1 MLIIFEKNAIV
12 FRYLRKESCNENN
25 DYKIYIYMDKTIFY
39 LDFILLSFYS
49 QFVIYLDEY
58 LTLVIVYSYIEMD
71 IHTTSKSWNVN

>member
-1 MLIIFEKNAIV
+1 MLIIFEKMQS
-12 FRYLRKESCNENN
+12 YLDIYEKKVVM
-25 DYKIYIYMDKTIFY
+25 KIMIIKYIDKTIFY

-71 IHTTSKSWNVN
+71 IYMTSKSWKVN